1 MIDVWLFQ
9 VTPSDDK
16 VGISTLN
23 DFEDHEIKS
32 NDMIICIN
40 LITSKVKISTSD
52 DLNAQEIKF
61 NDSLIDLHIVSLTL
75 VHI

>member
-1 MIDVWLFQ
+1 
-9 VTPSDDK
+9 
-16 VGISTLN
+16 
-23 DFEDHEIKS
+23 
-32 NDMIICIN
+32 MIICIN

-61 NDSLIDLHIVSLTL
+61 NDCLIDLHLVSLTL